1 MASAR
6 KPTPLL
12 PEQTVT
18 GAALGAVAAVM
29 SYLASIALGVS
40 LAISAATQDWMDKS
54 ASQATVQVVETERL
68 RADEQVPAVL
78 AELKRWPQIASAR
91 VLSDEELNALLAPW
105 LGADNLGGELPVP
118 VLIELIPL
126 PQQILPAE
134 ELRVR
139 LKAVAPGARLNL
151 HQRWRER
158 AHSAAQQLNWG
169 IAFMLALIGIVTA
182 IVVLFA
188 TRAGLSANQEILQI
202 LHLIGAQDDF
212 VARHFEWRF
221 LRLTALASLA
231 GYGAACASLY
241 AFLPPQSAAPPY
253 ALFAW
258 LALVPLAMVLFGW
271 LMTRHYV
278 MRALHQMT

>member
-1 MASAR
+1 MASPR

-29 SYLASIALGVS
+29 SYLASAALGVS

-68 RADEQVPAVL
+68 RAEEQVPAVL

-105 LGADNLGGELPVP
+105 LGADNLGATLPIP
-118 VLIELIPL
+118 VLIEIVPL
-126 PQQILPAE
+126 PQQSLPAE

-139 LKAVAPGARLNL
+139 LKAAAPGARLNL
-151 HQRWRER
+151 HQRWRDR
-158 AHSAAQQLNWG
+158 ARSAAQQLNWG

-221 LRLTALASLA
+221 LRLTALASLL

-241 AFLPPQSAAPPY
+241 AFLPGQSPAPPY

-271 LMTRHYV
+271 LITRHYV